1 MTLSSKASG
10 YEKRFGVYA
19 LPNPPEA
26 VEPWFRSHM
35 LVPIL
40 VGMTHIGPEGA
51 GMIIDFNDGS
61 FLNAAD
67 IANKRELPPE
77 EARHLPTNSKGHYI
91 LDVATYLTGGQTC
104 KTGHCSVVVKQP
116 WVPSSHVNEPYPLP
130 GTDEDLPM
138 QFMYGVEMLDVTVV
152 QGASRK
158 GSADLR
164 KCVMSNMLQKH
175 LNARSSSSDLS
186 SSRMSGQSRPSP
198 HFVDTSF
205 ADRDGSK
212 EVFGTSGAGL
222 REGRGPRHQRSS
234 GLKDAVAL
242 LRRAPGTDGGEQ
254 QVRPVEALRRLLLQG
269 VLCSAGRRPRI
280 RQQDRELS
288 HDQEGSGP
296 APRGHRGCAAGR
308 RDGEGGDRLGV
319 YKEKESSEG
328 DAMMN
333 PNLVDMVDGP
343 PGRPSPISTTGSWS
357 VTGSPDQQ

>member
-1 MTLSSKASG
+1 
-10 YEKRFGVYA
+10 
-19 LPNPPEA
+19 
-26 VEPWFRSHM
+26 
-35 LVPIL
+35 
-40 VGMTHIGPEGA
+40 
-51 GMIIDFNDGS
+51 
-61 FLNAAD
+61 
-67 IANKRELPPE
+67 
-77 EARHLPTNSKGHYI
+77 
-91 LDVATYLTGGQTC
+91 
-104 KTGHCSVVVKQP
+104 
-116 WVPSSHVNEPYPLP
+116 
-130 GTDEDLPM
+130 
-138 QFMYGVEMLDVTVV
+138 
-152 QGASRK
+152 
-158 GSADLR
+158 
-164 KCVMSNMLQKH
+164 
-175 LNARSSSSDLS
+175 
-186 SSRMSGQSRPSP
+186 MSGQSRPSP

-319 YKEKESSEG
+319 CPQPLSAADPEIRSSPSAGHQGTHASKAHFGIYDGEANGKIGTIQRRLAWPLRKDDTHSGAEG
-328 DAMMN
+328 RLQGEGVVRGRCDDEPEPGGHGGRTAREAIADLSDRE
-333 PNLVDMVDGP
+333 LVSD
-343 PGRPSPISTTGSWS
+343 R
-357 VTGSPDQQ
+357 VT